1 MITATTEDGVFQ
13 EELQQ
18 IPLAGKPCET
28 GKVVEKMVH
37 SVVKVLS
44 GLPE

>member
-1 MITATTEDGVFQ
+1 MQNSESSVSDHQYIQALNQSMLVGV
-13 EELQQ
+13 
-18 IPLAGKPCET
+18 